1 MSEQREYF
9 RIHTFA
15 RVGIRI
21 LPPEAVEEAR
31 LRLKQR
37 HRAAAMSPSA
47 VDESGLAAENR
58 IALDLLQRIALS
70 LDRIDRRLD
79 EFAHERQ
86 QPDGTVFLPAQA
98 ILITLSASGFSG
110 PFSVDVSPGDLVEVQ
125 LDLWESGLP
134 LITALANVISDQE
147 SDNARPTTAFSFEE
161 ILAEDQERIV
171 QLTLRSQ
178 SQALRESRRGEG
190 R

>member
-70 LDRIDRRLD
+70 LDRIDRRLN
-79 EFAHERQ
+79 EFAHER
-86 QPDGTVFLPAQA
+86 
-98 ILITLSASGFSG
+98 
-110 PFSVDVSPGDLVEVQ
+110 
-125 LDLWESGLP
+125 
-134 LITALANVISDQE
+134 
-147 SDNARPTTAFSFEE
+147 R
-161 ILAEDQERIV
+161 
-171 QLTLRSQ
+171 LR
-178 SQALRESRRGEG
+178 
-190 R
+190 